1 MTRRIIV
8 AILRFAMRIYFRHV
22 EVVGLEHVPSKS
34 PVIFVLNHPNAL
46 VDPAFLLCLAPRRVS
61 FLAKS
66 PLFRMPILGYFV
78 RALDCLPVYRHQDE
92 GEDVSKNREMFS
104 AARGLLAR
112 GGTIGICPEGVSH
125 DEPRLRPIKT
135 GAARIA
141 LGAVSTLEAN
151 GAAPDLPA
159 APPANAEG
167 SGPAAPPAYAGGSDK
182 TKIPCADLKIVPA
195 GLYYTSKTKFRSAVL
210 LYFGKPIGVIP
221 VELEPDG
228 NPPRAAVR
236 DLSKRIECAL
246 REVILDAEHEEALQT
261 ISRAERI
268 FSSETEEEGSENLA
282 GELQLQQRFN
292 KAYGV
297 LRERAPER
305 LRKLEV
311 RMIRFEEELTQA
323 GVDPEDLSP
332 PTSTLDVFRHL
343 ITRVLLFLLL
353 IVPATLGA
361 LVHYPAYRLGGYLA
375 TRFSKNDEDVIST
388 VKIISAMLL
397 FPMTWML
404 AAAVAYK
411 LQGWELSLLV
421 ATTLPLAGYL
431 AIRFFEGF
439 DSFLG
444 GLRALVFFLMR
455 RRFFVRLLAERKAI
469 RNEIL
474 ALGKETAI
482 LSQ

>member
-22 EVVGLEHVPSKS
+22 EVVGLEHVPLKS

-46 VDPAFLLCLAPRRVS
+46 VDPAFLLCLAPRRIS
-61 FLAKS
+61 FLAKA
-66 PLFRMPILGYFV
+66 PLFRMPILGFFV

-92 GEDVSKNREMFS
+92 GADVSKNREMFN
-104 AARGLLAR
+104 AARALLAR

-135 GAARIA
+135 GTARIA
-141 LGAVSTLEAN
+141 LGAVSTVE
-151 GAAPDLPA
+151 
-159 APPANAEG
+159 APPADADKIRKG
-167 SGPAAPPAYAGGSDK
+167 PPANAGGSDK
-182 TKIPCADLKIVPA
+182 VPCVDLKIVPA
-195 GLYYTSKTKFRSAVL
+195 GLYYTSKTKFRSAAL
-210 LYFGKPIGVIP
+210 LYFGLPIEVKP
-221 VELEPDG
+221 VELEADG
-228 NPPRAAVR
+228 NPPRAEVR
-236 DLSKRIECAL
+236 ELSNKIECAL
-246 REVILDAEHEEALQT
+246 RDVILEAEHEEALQT
-261 ISRAERI
+261 IGRAERI
-268 FSSETEEEGSENLA
+268 FSSETVEEGSESLA
-282 GELQLQQRFN
+282 DELQLQKRFN
-292 KAYGV
+292 KAYAV

-332 PTSTLDVFRHL
+332 PTSTLDVFGHL

-353 IVPATLGA
+353 VVPAALGA

-375 TRFSKNDEDVIST
+375 TRYSKKDEDVVST
-388 VKIISAMLL
+388 VKIVSAMLL
-397 FPMTWML
+397 FPMTWVL
-404 AAAVAYK
+404 AAVVVYEFQGWQLGLAVAT
-411 LQGWELSLLV
+411 V
-421 ATTLPLAGYL
+421 LPLFGYV
-431 AIRFFEGF
+431 AIRFFEEL
-439 DSFLG
+439 DTSLG

-474 ALGKETAI
+474 ALGEETTVP
-482 LSQ
+482 SQ

>member
-1 MTRRIIV
+1 MTRRLIV
-8 AILRFAMRIYFRHV
+8 AILRFAMRIYFRRV
-22 EVVGLEHVPSKS
+22 EVVGLEHVPLKS
-34 PVIFVLNHPNAL
+34 PAIFVLNHPNAL

-92 GEDVSKNREMFS
+92 GEDVSKNREMFV
-104 AARGLLAR
+104 AARALLAR

-141 LGAVSTLEAN
+141 LGAVSTVEAN
-151 GAAPDLPA
+151 GTAV
-159 APPANAEG
+159 G
-167 SGPAAPPAYAGGSDK
+167 SLAAPPAYAGGSDK
-182 TKIPCADLKIVPA
+182 IPCAGLKIIPA

-210 LYFGKPIGVIP
+210 LYFGKPIEVSP

-228 NPPRAAVR
+228 NPPRSAVR

-268 FSSETEEEGSENLA
+268 FSSETGEDGKESLA
-282 GELQLQQRFN
+282 EELQLQQRFN
-292 KAYGV
+292 KAYAV
-297 LRERAPER
+297 LREQAPER
-305 LRKLEV
+305 LRKLEI

-361 LVHYPAYRLGGYLA
+361 VAHYPAYRLGGYLA
-375 TRFSKNDEDVIST
+375 TRFSKDDEDVVST

-397 FPMTWML
+397 FPITWLL

-411 LQGWELSLLV
+411 LQGWESAVMVTLV
-421 ATTLPLAGYL
+421 FPLAGYL
-431 AIRFFEGF
+431 AIRFFEGL

-444 GLRALVFFLMR
+444 GSRALVFFLMR

-474 ALGKETAI
+474 ALGEETAI
-482 LSQ
+482 FSQ